1 MLEELSQ
8 VNRKLTLEN
17 STESD
22 REPSSQVDHSEKEES
37 ISVTADP
44 TLTVVALIGFLFLL
58 RTLSGG

>member
-1 MLEELSQ
+1 M
-8 VNRKLTLEN
+8 NRKLTLEN